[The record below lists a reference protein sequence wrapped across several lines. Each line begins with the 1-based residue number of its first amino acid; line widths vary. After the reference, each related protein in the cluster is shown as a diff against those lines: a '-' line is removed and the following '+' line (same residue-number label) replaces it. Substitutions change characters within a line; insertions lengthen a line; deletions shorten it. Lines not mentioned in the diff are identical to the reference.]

1 MKHVLLVV
9 ALLAG
14 VPACLPASYLPASPP
29 HLMTIQLSEAPDA
42 AYLHARQAVT
52 AMGGRIFSHDATAR
66 VAFAHVPGTVVLHIA
81 VIPDQT
87 GAEVLVTA
95 HVMSDH
101 PRGDAGRE
109 LRAYAAFLRRSAARE

>member
-29 HLMTIQLSEAPDA
+29 HMTTIQLPETPDA
-42 AYLHARQAVT
+42 AYLHARQAVA
-52 AMGGRIFSHDATAR
+52 AMGGRILNHDATVR
-66 VAFAHVPGTVVLHIA
+66 VAFAQVPGTVVLHVA
-81 VIPDQT
+81 VIPDQS
-87 GAEVLVTA
+87 GAAVLVTG

-101 PRGDAGRE
+101 PLGDAGRE
-109 LRAYAAFLRRSAARE
+109 LRAYVALLRRAAVRE